1 MYSKVII
8 LEKTGNSATAAL
20 VKFAIDK
27 DSNEL
32 FGSRVT
38 GTLVVARGGRYL
50 VVDKVDPRHMCR

>member
-20 VKFAIDK
+20 IKFAINK

-32 FGSRVT
+32 FGSGAT

-50 VVDKVDPRHMCR
+50 GVNNIDPRHV